1 MKLKDFNVV
10 VTAAGLLSVLALG
23 CHVSQKN
30 KKANAGVSNQSQI
43 PYPGPEKFADHI
55 RSTEFQTPEKE
66 KAGFKLP
73 PGFEISL
80 YASEPDIGKPI
91 NMEFDEKGRLWV
103 TQSSEYPM
111 AAASLKGHDKI
122 TILEDT
128 NGDGKADKFT
138 PFATDLN
145 IPIGIIPAQK
155 GAIAF
160 SIPNIYKFNDEDGDG
175 ISESRHKLFGEFG
188 YQDTHGMVN
197 NFARGFDGWIY
208 ACHGFTNTSTLAGT
222 DRDSI
227 TMVSGNT
234 FRFKEDGSRVEQTSY
249 GRVNPFG
256 YTFDELGYLYSVD
269 CHSKPIYQLI
279 RGGEYPHFGK
289 KTPAMGFAPEM
300 MSFELG
306 STALS
311 GLDYYLGEQFPE
323 EYRNSFYN
331 GDVVTCRINRN
342 TMSFSGSSPEAKRE
356 EDFLISSDPWFRPV
370 AIKEGP
376 DGALYIADFYNRIIG
391 HYEVPLNHPLR
402 DRQSGRIWKIKY
414 VGDKPHKNHKL
425 SDWTKANLEELL
437 KNLDY
442 PQLNLRM
449 SIANQV
455 VQRFGP
461 TAVNPLLKMAASDKI
476 NSKSLVQILWAL
488 FRLNA
493 LPDAVIDKALIYK
506 DILVQVHTLRIL
518 AEQKV
523 VNPAHQKKVLQLLE
537 TGNVH
542 VQRAAA
548 EVLAKATNINNISVL
563 LSAYQK
569 TDDKDSHL
577 KYTLLLSIRDNLR
590 NRAVID
596 EVSGMVWTKEQLQV
610 LLKVIRDVP
619 SANAALFTM
628 LYLENHDLPPAELVS
643 NLEFI
648 GRYIKPSEL
657 GRAIEL
663 IQKRFSNDLN
673 AQYVL
678 YATMQQGLRQ
688 SGTQEITAMK
698 DWGIRLA
705 ESVLSNLPA
714 TSSSAWSN
722 IPLEETGDPE
732 NPWSMIDRAIVG
744 ELPRVRLMWSEF
756 NWYAPTGMLVSPEF
770 KLPAKLELSVF
781 DNDVH
786 NTEAKTGVSKNSVRI
801 RLAKTRQVIGSYRS
815 AFSTPMGMADLMKQ
829 VPFDLSKY
837 AGQQGYI
844 EVVDSTKTGSVG
856 IGGFESEVLTIPDA
870 GLAETAERYTRA
882 AELAGNYQVASLAPA
897 LKSLLLNKR
906 GNYRTRT
913 AAANSLMAIDASKN
927 SALIEVIFSDLD
939 ETQLIKEKMAQVLSQ
954 SSSPS
959 RFSTL
964 QKGLAGS
971 RRSLQIT
978 IASILVN
985 TEPGISKLLMAL
997 KQGDIKYDLLTEV
1010 LIKER
1015 LTNNMNSAQREEFKK
1030 LSAGQASE
1038 SEARQALI
1046 NSRLANFDPSS
1057 VSVENGRAM
1066 FIQNC
1071 SMCHQIKGTGGMIGP
1086 QLDGIG
1092 NWGQKALTEKIL
1104 DPNRNI
1110 SQAFRTYN
1118 ITLKNG
1124 KVLSG
1129 LFRREEGA
1137 VFVFA
1142 NPGGSEFTVA
1152 KADIKERAPAK
1163 YTLMPDEFRNTITKK
1178 DFDALLKFLLATK
1191 E

>member
-1 MKLKDFNVV
+1 MKPKGLN
-10 VTAAGLLSVLALG
+10 AGVIIAIFIALVALG
-23 CHVSQKN
+23 CHISQTSKT
-30 KKANAGVSNQSQI
+30 AGASNQHQI

-55 RSTEFQTPEKE
+55 RSTEFQTPGQEQ
-66 KAGFKLP
+66 AGFKLP
-73 PGFEISL
+73 PGFEITL
-80 YASEPDIGKPI
+80 YASEPNIGKPI

-111 AAASLKGHDKI
+111 AAPSLKGHDKI
-122 TILEDT
+122 TILEDSD
-128 NGDGKADKFT
+128 GDGKADRFT

-145 IPIGIIPAQK
+145 IPIGIIPVQK

-160 SIPNIYKFNDEDGDG
+160 SIPNVYKFNDEDGDG
-175 ISESRHKLFGEFG
+175 ISESKHKLLGEFG

-197 NFARGFDGWIY
+197 NFVRGFDGWIY
-208 ACHGFTNTSTLAGT
+208 ACHGFTNTSTIAGT
-222 DRDSI
+222 DGDSI

-234 FRFKEDGSRVEQTSY
+234 FRFKEDGSRVEQTSF

-256 YTFDELGYLYSVD
+256 YTFDEMGYLYSVD

-279 RGGEYPHFGK
+279 KGGEYPHFGK
-289 KTPAMGFAPEM
+289 KIPAMGYAPEM

-356 EDFLISSDPWFRPV
+356 EDFLISADPWFRPV
-370 AIKEGP
+370 AVKEGP

-391 HYEVPLNHPLR
+391 HYEVPLDHPLR

-414 VGDKPHKNHKL
+414 VGDKPHKNHATR
-425 SDWTKANLEELL
+425 DWTKATLYELI

-449 SIANQV
+449 AIANQV
-455 VQRFGP
+455 VQRFGQGAVVP
-461 TAVNPLLKMAASDKI
+461 LTKVATAKKI
-476 NSKSLVQILWAL
+476 SPKAGVQALWAL

-493 LPDAVIDKALIYK
+493 LTTEVIDLALQHEEPIWK
-506 DILVQVHTLRIL
+506 VHILRIL
-518 AEQKV
+518 ADQKNITPV
-523 VNPAHQKKVLQLLE
+523 HQKQVLQSLE
-537 TGNVH
+537 DSSPH

-548 EVLAKATNINNISVL
+548 EVLAKTPAISNVAPL
-563 LSAYQK
+563 LSCYNR
-569 TDDKDSHL
+569 TSEKDSHL
-577 KYTLLLSIRDNLR
+577 KYTLLLAIRDNLR
-590 NRAVID
+590 NQAVMNA
-596 EVSGMVWTKEQLQV
+596 VNTTSWTTDQLQA
-610 LLKVIRDVP
+610 LLKVIGDVP
-619 SANAALFTM
+619 SSGAALFAM
-628 LYLENHDLPPAELVS
+628 QYLEKYELQPIEMIS
-643 NLEFI
+643 SLEFI
-648 GRYIKPSEL
+648 SRYISASEL
-657 GRAIEL
+657 GRVITF
-663 IQKRFSNDLN
+663 IRKRFSGDIN

-678 YATMQQGLRQ
+678 FATMQQGLQQ
-688 SGTQEITAMK
+688 SGVKDLPAMK
-698 DWGIRLA
+698 KWATQLAENVLNDLPTTSSSTWSNVPLA
-705 ESVLSNLPA
+705 ES
-714 TSSSAWSN
+714 
-722 IPLEETGDPE
+722 GDPE
-732 NPWSMIDRAIVG
+732 NPWTMIDQAIVG
-744 ELPRVRLMWSEF
+744 ELPRVKLMWSEF
-756 NWYAPTGMLVSPEF
+756 NWYAPTGILVSPEF
-770 KLPAKLELSVF
+770 KLPEKLEMSVF

-801 RLAKTRQVIGSYRS
+801 RLAKTRQVLGSYRS
-815 AFSTPMGMADLMKQ
+815 AFSTPMGMADLMKE

-837 AGQQGYI
+837 AGQLGYI
-844 EVVDSTKTGSVG
+844 EVIDSTKTGSIG
-856 IGGFESEVLTIPDA
+856 IGGFKPDLLTIPDL

-882 AELAGNYQVASLAPA
+882 AELAGNYKMSAVTPS

-906 GNYRTRT
+906 ADYKTRT
-913 AAANSLMAIDASKN
+913 AAANSLIAIDPVKN
-927 SALIEVIFSDLD
+927 SLTVEEVFSDLD
-939 ETQLIKEKMAQVLSQ
+939 EPQLIKEKMAQVLGQ
-954 SSSPS
+954 SSSLNK
-959 RFSTL
+959 FNIL

-971 RRSLQIT
+971 TRSLQLS

-985 TEPGISKLLMAL
+985 SEPGISSLLDAL
-997 KQGDIKYDLLTEV
+997 RLGEIKYDLLSEV
-1010 LIKER
+1010 LIRER
-1015 LTNNMNSAQREEFKK
+1015 LSRNMNIAQRQEFNK
-1030 LSAGQASE
+1030 LSSGQASE

-1046 NSRLANFDPSS
+1046 NARLASFDPAT
-1057 VSVENGRAM
+1057 VTVESGKAM
-1066 FIQNC
+1066 FMQNC

-1110 SQAFRTYN
+1110 SQAFRTYT

-1137 VFVFA
+1137 VLIFA

-1152 KADIKERAPAK
+1152 KADIKDSVPSR
-1163 YTLMPDEFRNTITKK
+1163 YTLMPDEFRNTIPKK
-1178 DFDALLKFLLATK
+1178 DFDALLKYLLATK

>member
-1 MKLKDFNVV
+1 MKLKGLNAVV
-10 VTAAGLLSVLALG
+10 VTTAIITALVALG
-23 CHVSQKN
+23 CHISQKS
-30 KKANAGVSNQSQI
+30 KTAGISNQHPI
-43 PYPGPEKFADHI
+43 TYPSPEKFADHI
-55 RSTEFQTPEKE
+55 RSTEFQTPEQE
-66 KAGFKLP
+66 QAGFKLP
-73 PGFEISL
+73 PGFEITL

-111 AAASLKGHDKI
+111 AAPSLKGHDKI
-122 TILEDT
+122 TILEDSD
-128 NGDGKADKFT
+128 GDGKADKFI

-145 IPIGIIPAQK
+145 IPIGIIPVLK

-160 SIPNIYKFNDEDGDG
+160 SIPNVYQFNDEDGDG
-175 ISESRHKLFGEFG
+175 ISESRQKLLGEFG

-197 NFARGFDGWIY
+197 NFIRGFDGWIY
-208 ACHGFTNTSTLAGT
+208 ACHGFTNTSTIAGT
-222 DRDSI
+222 DGDSI

-256 YTFDELGYLYSVD
+256 YTFDDMGYLYSVD

-279 RGGEYPHFGK
+279 KGGEYPHFGK
-289 KTPAMGFAPEM
+289 KTPAMGYAPEM

-323 EYRNSFYN
+323 GYRNSFYN

-391 HYEVPLNHPLR
+391 HYEVPLDHPLR

-414 VGDKPHKNHKL
+414 VGDKPHKDHTKH
-425 SDWTKANLEELL
+425 DWTKASLDMLI

-449 SIANQV
+449 AIANQV
-455 VQRFGP
+455 VQRFGQAAVGP
-461 TAVNPLLKMAASDKI
+461 LTKLATAKKVSAKAG
-476 NSKSLVQILWAL
+476 VQAIWAL

-493 LPDAVIDKALIYK
+493 LTNELIDLALQHEDPIWS
-506 DILVQVHTLRIL
+506 VHILRIL
-518 AEQKV
+518 AEQK
-523 VNPAHQKKVLQLLE
+523 NITPAHQKQALQLLE
-537 TGNVH
+537 DGSAH

-548 EVLAKATNINNISVL
+548 EVLAKTPDISNVAPL
-563 LSAYQK
+563 LACYNRAGE
-569 TDDKDSHL
+569 KDSHL
-577 KYTLLLSIRDNLR
+577 KYTLLLAVRDNLR
-590 NRAVID
+590 NQEVMNAVAATT
-596 EVSGMVWTKEQLQV
+596 WTDEQLQI
-610 LLKVIRDVP
+610 LLKVIGDVP
-619 SANAALFTM
+619 SSGAALFAM
-628 LYLENHDLPPAELVS
+628 QYLEKHEPQPTALTS
-643 NLEFI
+643 SLEFI
-648 GRYIKPSEL
+648 GRYISPSEL
-657 GRAIEL
+657 GRAIAF
-663 IQKRFSNDLN
+663 IQKQFSNDIN

-678 YATMQQGLRQ
+678 FATMQQGLQQR
-688 SGTQEITAMK
+688 GTQELPAMK
-698 DWGIRLA
+698 KWAIQLA
-705 ESVLSNLPA
+705 ENVLSDFPA
-714 TSSSAWSN
+714 TNSSTWSN
-722 IPLEETGDPE
+722 VPLAETGDPE
-732 NPWSMIDRAIVG
+732 NPWTMIDRAIVA
-744 ELPRVRLMWSEF
+744 EIPRVKLMWSEF
-756 NWYAPTGMLVSPEF
+756 NWYAPTGILVSPEF
-770 KLPAKLELSVF
+770 KLPEKLEMSVF

-815 AFSTPMGMADLMKQ
+815 AFSTPMTMADLMKE

-837 AGQQGYI
+837 AGQPGFI
-844 EVVDSTKTGSVG
+844 EVIDSTKTGSIG
-856 IGGFESEVLTIPDA
+856 IGGFKPQVLTIPDL

-882 AELAGNYQVASLAPA
+882 AELAGDYKIASLAPA
-897 LKSLLLNKR
+897 LNSLLLNKR
-906 GNYRTRT
+906 ADYKTRT
-913 AAANSLMAIDASKN
+913 AAANSLIVIDPVKN
-927 SALIEVIFSDLD
+927 SHSVEEVFSDLD
-939 ETQLIKEKMAQVLSQ
+939 EPQLIKEKMAQVLGQ

-959 RFSTL
+959 RFNML

-971 RRSLQIT
+971 TRGLQIS

-985 TEPGISKLLMAL
+985 SEPGISALLAAL
-997 KQGDIKYDLLTEV
+997 TRGDIKYDLLSEV
-1010 LIKER
+1010 SIKER
-1015 LTNNMNSAQREEFKK
+1015 LSSNMNNAQREEFKK

-1046 NSRLANFDPSS
+1046 NARLASFDPAA
-1057 VSVENGRAM
+1057 VTVESGKAM

-1110 SQAFRTYN
+1110 SQAFRTYT

-1137 VFVFA
+1137 VLVFA

-1152 KADIKERAPAK
+1152 KADIKDRVPSR
-1163 YTLMPDEFRNTITKK
+1163 YTLMPDEFRNLLSKK

-1191 E
+1191 